1 MGTLAVDGEHRLQK
15 TINKSEEA
23 KVSFGFF
30 VFERGNMSSRAS
42 KSKELRL
49 TVRLGCPPGQF
60 WRSSSAG
67 KRQETEAVTHRC
79 RVFRLDSKA
88 VREGTSVYTVVW
100 DTLELRSQAGHYRRA
115 KSISPP
121 AVRLTTRWEGS

>member
-49 TVRLGCPPGQF
+49 TVRVQDALGQF
-60 WRSSSAG
+60 ERSSSAG

-100 DTLELRSQAGHYRRA
+100 DTLERPFPSGALPKGEVYFATSGSSYD
-115 KSISPP
+115 
-121 AVRLTTRWEGS
+121 AVEGS